1 MAAPIAAHALTDVGR
16 VRDHNEDAYLVDD
29 ALSLY
34 AVADGMGGHA
44 AGEVASRLALD
55 TARRVLGEGRARL
68 AAFEADPRNRELA
81 RDVSR
86 LLDEAVQAACAAVYE
101 AGQVDEAK
109 RGMGTTLCML
119 MRLGAHAF
127 VAHVGDSRIYLVR
140 GDTCHQLTQDHNL
153 QNELLKRGRLSPEE
167 IGRVKQKNAL
177 TRAVGVY
184 ASVEVDTLKLELL
197 GGDRLVLCSDG
208 LYTYV
213 SPEELVSILAGAGE
227 QGAERLVDLANQRGG
242 HDNITALV
250 LTVDAGGSAER
261 AELTKLT
268 FDTLQAARLFRYLNY
283 QELVKVASIV
293 DTQTFVRDERIFREG
308 DTGDTLYV
316 VLSGR
321 VGVQKGGSTIAELG
335 QFEHFGE
342 MAMVDREPRSATVTA
357 LDDTRLISMKRSDF
371 LYLVKHERDMAVK
384 LLWQF
389 IGVLTARLRNTSRE
403 LGEARERLGGEGIDL
418 DLNLADEDLEELG

>member
-1 MAAPIAAHALTDVGR
+1 MAARIAAHAQTHVGR
-16 VRDHNEDAYLVDD
+16 VRDHNEDAFLLDED
-29 ALSLY
+29 LGLF

-44 AGEVASRLALD
+44 AGEVASHLALE
-55 TARRVLGEGRARL
+55 TAQRVLSEGRARL
-68 AAFEADPRNRELA
+68 AAFEAAPRNREHA

-101 AGQVDEAK
+101 AGQGDESK
-109 RGMGTTLCML
+109 RGMGTTLCL
-119 MRLGAHAF
+119 LLSLGAHAF
-127 VAHVGDSRIYLVR
+127 IAHVGDSRIYLVR
-140 GDTCHQLTQDHNL
+140 GETCHQLTQDHNL
-153 QNELLKRGRLSPEE
+153 QNELLKRGRLTAEE
-167 IGRVKQKNAL
+167 ISRVKQKNAL

-184 ASVEVDTLKLELL
+184 ATVEVDTLKLELL
-197 GGDRLVLCSDG
+197 GGDRVLLCSDG

-213 SPEELVSILAGAGE
+213 NPEELVPIFEGGGE
-227 QGAERLVDLANQRGG
+227 HSAERLVDLANQRGG
-242 HDNITALV
+242 HDNITAVV
-250 LTVDAGGSAER
+250 LTVGASGNSER

-268 FDTLQAARLFRYLNY
+268 FDTLQTARLFRYLNY

-308 DTGDTLYV
+308 DAGDSLYV

-321 VGVQKGGSTIAELG
+321 VGVQKGENTIAELG
-335 QFEHFGE
+335 PFEHFGE

-357 LDDTRLISMKRSDF
+357 LEDTRLITMKRSDF

-403 LGEARERLGGEGIDL
+403 LGEARERLTSDSFDL
-418 DLNLADEDLEELG
+418 DLADEDLEELP